1 MGKKSIGALIS
12 ALHGM
17 NFNDPGTGF
26 AGIIFILPAGIAR
39 PSSAENALAE
49 L

>member
-1 MGKKSIGALIS
+1 MGKKIIGNLIL
-12 ALHGM
+12 ALHCM

-39 PSSAENALAE
+39 PSPAENTLAE